1 MKQRLLFVGPPG
13 AGKGTQAARLCEQH
27 ALRHLSTGDLLRAEV
42 AAGSELGKEAEAVM
56 NRGELVTDALVLAI
70 VKAQLSALD
79 GQGWLMDGFPRNVA
93 QAEALAPML
102 KELDQ
107 AIEAV
112 VLLEVDDAVLVERLL
127 GRGRADDNEE
137 VIRNRLTVYKQQ
149 TAPLINYY
157 SSQNLLM
164 TVQADG
170 TVEAIAERIE
180 SILA

>member
-56 NRGELVTDALVLAI
+56 TRGELVTDALVLAI

-79 GQGWLMDGFPRNVA
+79 GQGWLMDGFPRNLA
-93 QAEALAPML
+93 QAEALAPLL

>member
-42 AAGSELGKEAEAVM
+42 AAGSELGKEAEAAM

-79 GQGWLMDGFPRNVA
+79 GQGWLMDGFPRNLA
-93 QAEALAPML
+93 QAEALAPLL